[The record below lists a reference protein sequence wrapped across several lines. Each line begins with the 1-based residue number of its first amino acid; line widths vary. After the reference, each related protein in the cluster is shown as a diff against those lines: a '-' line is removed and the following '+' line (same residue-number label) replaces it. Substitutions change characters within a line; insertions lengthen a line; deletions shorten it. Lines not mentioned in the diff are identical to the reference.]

1 MVSTVSP
8 KSFATSWVAPRQKIN
23 GKGVPEIDTGARRE
37 RPRACQGYHPIVEP
51 PASQQLTRFWIQKHA
66 VPGVWLAAVP
76 LRLEGE
82 EQVLAHRQYEALFL
96 F

>member
-1 MVSTVSP
+1 MSL
-8 KSFATSWVAPRQKIN
+8 KSIRVRVGN
-23 GKGVPEIDTGARRE
+23 AR
-37 RPRACQGYHPIVEP
+37 ALAKGYHPIVEP

-82 EQVLAHRQYEALFL
+82 EQLLAHPQYEALFL